1 MKTAHLFKKGSILLS
16 PLFLLMFAIACLLN
30 INFTILRSMRSALTV
45 ADLGGSASLIPYF
58 ELIGTLPGSLL
69 ITWFITFLL
78 SRLPIQKVFFI
89 TMGVFLSFFAIFALI
104 IYPALPAVKLSL
116 LSMDWLPGH
125 VFMSQWAATSAS
137 MLFYTGAE
145 LWKVALFAILFW
157 GLVNQ
162 YLKYDEAKQ
171 YYGPLTLGNSIGAII
186 AGPLISFCTYEK
198 MSWGYSLNLLV
209 GVICIIGVLSAI
221 LYHYLWKL
229 LAAKNDPALNCIP
242 SKESM
247 SIKESLSVCWS
258 SPYLMLLAFIVFA
271 DYVCYSLGEL
281 VLLDL
286 LKISYP
292 DPNVYCHY
300 MGKLAFWS
308 GLLTTVSALFITP
321 WVLERYRWVVASLVT
336 PFCLLFTQI
345 GFILVVCSKDLWPTA
360 PIITWINVAVF
371 LGSLQYILC
380 RGAKSTF
387 FDSSKDLAFVH
398 LPATEK
404 MQGKLIIDGICA
416 RFGRGGASIMSILLI
431 RTLGSPLSS
440 AWLAGIISSAVIIGW
455 IKATLDLGP
464 MVDGKKQKKLFNNKY
479 LGRST

>member
-1 MKTAHLFKKGSILLS
+1 
-16 PLFLLMFAIACLLN
+16 MFAISCLLN
-30 INFTILRSMRSALTV
+30 VNFTILRSMRSALTV

-58 ELIGTLPGSLL
+58 ELIGTLPGSIL
-69 ITWFITFLL
+69 ITWLIAFLL
-78 SRLPIQKVFFI
+78 ARLPIQKVFFI
-89 TMGVFLSFFAIFALI
+89 TMGIFLGFFAFFALI
-104 IYPALPAVKLSL
+104 LYPALPGIKLSL
-116 LSMDWLPGH
+116 QSMEWLPGSLFISH
-125 VFMSQWAATSAS
+125 WIATGAS
-137 MLFYTGAE
+137 MLFYTAAE

-162 YLKYDEAKQ
+162 YLKYDEAKH
-171 YYGPLTLGNSIGAII
+171 YYGPLTLGSSIGTII
-186 AGPLISFCTYEK
+186 AGPLISLCTPEK
-198 MSWGYSLNLLV
+198 SNWGYSLNLLS
-209 GVICIIGVLSAI
+209 GTICTIGLISGI
-221 LYHYLWKL
+221 LYYFLWRML
-229 LAAKNDPALNCIP
+229 VRKNDQPVSYTQEKKN
-242 SKESM
+242 SM
-247 SIKESLSVCWS
+247 SMKESLSVCWR
-258 SPYLMLLAFIVFA
+258 SPYLMLLGFIVFA

-292 DPNVYCHY
+292 DPNVYCNY
-300 MGKLAFWS
+300 MGRLAFWS
-308 GLLTTVSALFITP
+308 GILTTISAIFITP

-336 PFCLLFTQI
+336 PFCLLFTQVT
-345 GFILVVCSKDLWPTA
+345 FILIVCGKDLWPSA
-360 PIITWINVAVF
+360 SIFPWINVAVF

-416 RFGRGGASIMSILLI
+416 RFGRGSASIISIVLI
-431 RTLGSPLSS
+431 RLFGSPLAS
-440 AWLAGIISSAVIIGW
+440 AWLAGIISSAVIISW

-464 MVDGKKQKKLFNNKY
+464 MVDGEKQEKFNNKY